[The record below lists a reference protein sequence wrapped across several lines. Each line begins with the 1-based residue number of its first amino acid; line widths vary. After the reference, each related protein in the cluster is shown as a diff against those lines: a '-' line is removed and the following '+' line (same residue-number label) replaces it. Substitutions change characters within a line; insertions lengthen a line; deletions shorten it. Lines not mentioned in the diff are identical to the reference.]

1 MNYDV
6 VTRNT
11 DLTQGMDEAV
21 AKSTAKL
28 DKYFNDTAHMHV
40 TVTVEKYRHKVEM
53 SLPFN
58 GQLLRAEVEGD
69 NMYKILDEAVDTLER
84 QVLRFK
90 NKLRSKYRHT
100 DLGAFT
106 HDFVV
111 SRVGDEEDDVVQI
124 KKRKKFAIKPM
135 SAEEAVMQMELVGHN
150 FYVYLDAESE
160 EVNVVY
166 KRRNNSY
173 GLIEPSLDDY

>member
-1 MNYDV
+1 MRYNI

-11 DLTQGMDEAV
+11 DLTPGMDEAV

-28 DKYFNDTAHMHV
+28 DKYFNESAQLNV
-40 TVTVEKYRHKVEM
+40 TLTVEKYCQIVEM
-53 SLPFN
+53 SLLFN
-58 GQLLRAEVEGD
+58 GQLLRSEVNGE
-69 NMYKILDEAVDTLER
+69 NIYKILDEAVDTLEK

-90 NKLRSKYRHT
+90 NKLRSKHRQA
-100 DLGAFT
+100 DLSAFT
-106 HDFVV
+106 HDFMEAKVE
-111 SRVGDEEDDVVQI
+111 DEDDVLQI

-150 FYVYLDAESE
+150 FYVYLDAKSE

-166 KRRNNSY
+166 KRKNNSY
-173 GLIEPSLDDY
+173 GLIEPSLDED